1 MTTLPREARARA
13 FKALHEAKPGFI
25 MPNAWD
31 AGSAIMLA
39 DAGFKAIATTSGGIA
54 FSLGKPDYT
63 PSAAGFAVSRAEMFA
78 RIREIVA
85 AVALPV
91 NGDLEAGYGDSP
103 EAVAETIRMA
113 IDAGLAGG
121 NIEDKRPDANA
132 LYDEG
137 LAVERIAAAREA
149 IAAAGSAFVLT
160 ARTDALVWAEGNA
173 IETCIRR
180 ANKFRVAGADCLFTP
195 GPSDIAVIRRLVH
208 DIDGPLNIV
217 FGLAAGGSPDEW
229 IAAGVQR
236 VSTGGSMAR
245 AVLGFL
251 RDSAGELRR
260 GGAISFATRQVPQ
273 TELNALFER
282 RLSGIPSPLV
292 GEEGARREA
301 TGG

>member
-1 MTTLPREARARA
+1 MTILSREARARA
-13 FKALHEAKPGFI
+13 FKALHEATPGFI

-31 AGSAIMLA
+31 AGSALVLA

-54 FSLGKPDYT
+54 FSLGKSDYT
-63 PSAAGFAVSRAEMFA
+63 PSAARFAVSRAEMFA

-85 AVALPV
+85 AVDLPV

-149 IAAAGSAFVLT
+149 IHAAGSAFVLT
-160 ARTDALVWAEGNA
+160 ARTDALVWAGTDA
-173 IETCIRR
+173 METCIRR
-180 ANKFRVAGADCLFTP
+180 ANKFRAVGADCLFTP
-195 GPSDIAVIRRLVH
+195 GSSDIAVITRLVR

-217 FGLAAGGSPDEW
+217 FGLAAGGSPGEW

-236 VSTGGSMAR
+236 VSTGGSLAR
-245 AVLGFL
+245 AALGLL
-251 RDSAGELRR
+251 RESARELQR
-260 GGAISFATRQVPQ
+260 GGAISYVARQLPQ
-273 TELNALFER
+273 AELNALFER
-282 RLSGIPSPLV
+282 RLSSTLN
-292 GEEGARREA
+292 
-301 TGG
+301 